1 MDTTELINTGNEVA
15 AEIQET
21 ASTIATLPP
30 DDQIKL
36 LKNFLQTMLPKC
48 VTAVVLFIVGMFLI
62 RLVMKFT
69 RKMLTRSTLDPTLHS
84 FILSILRAVLLIFL
98 GIVVLTVLVPS
109 AVGSM
114 VALLGVFGLAV
125 SLAVKDSL
133 ANLAS
138 GISVLFTKPFSLG
151 DYVSIG
157 DYEGTIQEIRLNYT
171 VLKTVDNK
179 LIHTPN
185 GDVAKAHITNFTG
198 EPVRRLD
205 LEFSIGYEDDFEKA
219 KAIIL
224 EIITQHPSA
233 LPDPAPLVRMTRH
246 GDSAI
251 VLISRTWCKTE
262 DYWNMRFDFLEEVKR
277 RFDQEGITIPYNQ
290 MNVYVKQ
297 I

>member
-179 LIHTPN
+179 LIHI
-185 GDVAKAHITNFTG
+185 DV
-198 EPVRRLD
+198 
-205 LEFSIGYEDDFEKA
+205 Y
-219 KAIIL
+219 
-224 EIITQHPSA
+224 
-233 LPDPAPLVRMTRH
+233 
-246 GDSAI
+246 
-251 VLISRTWCKTE
+251 
-262 DYWNMRFDFLEEVKR
+262 KR
-277 RFDQEGITIPYNQ
+277 QQ
-290 MNVYVKQ
+290 
-297 I
+297 